1 MREKGR
7 LALVTGA
14 SAGIGEAFARLLAAK
29 GCDLVVTARRQDRLR
44 RLAHELGQG
53 GATVH
58 VLPAD
63 LAEPDAPARLEAGLA
78 ALGRPVDILVN
89 NAGYGLSGRYIE
101 TRWADQADFIRAMV
115 TAPAELAHRLAPA
128 MVGQGYGRIVNVAS
142 LAALAPGGPGA
153 TLYAA
158 AKAFMVRFSESLHLE
173 LRGTGVHVTA
183 HCPGFT
189 YSEFHDV
196 TGTRDLVRRTTPRF
210 AWQDAGTVARTGW
223 AAVEANR
230 AVCVPGVVNKLL
242 AAAARLTPEALALA
256 VMARHGR
263 RVRILDS

>member
-1 MREKGR
+1 MTMEKGR
-7 LALVTGA
+7 FALVTGA

-29 GCDLVVTARRQDRLR
+29 GCDLVLTARREDRLR
-44 RLAHELGQG
+44 RLADDLGRSG
-53 GATVH
+53 VAVH

-63 LAEPDAPARLEAGLA
+63 LAEPDAPARLQAGLA
-78 ALGRPVDILVN
+78 ALGRTVDILVN
-89 NAGYGLSGRYIE
+89 NAGYGLPGRYVD
-101 TRWADQADFIRAMV
+101 TAWADQADFIQAMV

-128 MVGQGYGRIVNVAS
+128 MAAQGYGRIVNVAS
-142 LAALAPGGPGA
+142 LAGLAPGGPGA

-173 LRGTGVHVTA
+173 LLGTGVHVTA

-196 TGTRDLVRRTTPRF
+196 TGSRDLVHRSTPRF
-210 AWQDAGTVARTGW
+210 AWQDAATVARTGW
-223 AAVEANR
+223 AAVDANR
-230 AVCVPGVVNKLL
+230 AVCVPGLVNKLL
-242 AAAARLTPEALALA
+242 AAAARLAPESLALA

-263 RVRILDS
+263 RVRVV